1 VLLAATDPANPYGAI
16 LPWPRVAPKSV
27 SQSSPEP
34 SSKNDASDG
43 ATRTARLA
51 RSAGA
56 RVALGADGCLGYLKG
71 AGTKGGATLQL
82 FAPED
87 AERQRKAL
95 AGLATA
101 LIALAGRDGPFMLI
115 EVNGTSTDRLSNP
128 TAKAE
133 DPAARALVATLIAFG
148 AENGYR
154 GLRVVD
160 KGLDSTRHQGV
171 GGARE
176 RSTDGSMDG
185 RLDAR
190 GHRGAGG
197 VWNRR
202 SEKGDGH
209 A

>member
-1 VLLAATDPANPYGAI
+1 MLLAATDPANPYGAI
-16 LPWPRVAPKSV
+16 LPWPTTSP
-27 SQSSPEP
+27 QPSPEP
-34 SSKNDASDG
+34 SLKQEAPNG

-51 RSAGA
+51 RSANA
-56 RVALGADGCLGYLKG
+56 RVALSKDGCLGYLKHAG
-71 AGTKGGATLQL
+71 AKGSATLSL

-95 AGLATA
+95 GGLASA
-101 LIALAGRDGPFMLI
+101 LIALAGRDGPFMLT

-133 DPAARALVATLIAFG
+133 DPAARALVAALIACG

-160 KGLDSTRHQGV
+160 KGIDKGRDQGI
-171 GGARE
+171 AE
-176 RSTDGSMDG
+176 G
-185 RLDAR
+185 RDEGEDKAWDKR
-190 GHRGAGG
+190 F
-197 VWNRR
+197 
-202 SEKGDGH
+202 EKGGGH